1 MTDLFMDASKWKT
14 LDDLYDSFF
23 EAVKAPAWHGRN
35 LNAVRD
41 SIGVGQINEIEVPYR
56 LVLTHYDR
64 VSGHL
69 KEATEIFIQV
79 VSDLEKKG
87 IPVKI
92 RIENSN

>member
-1 MTDLFMDASKWKT
+1 MKELFMDASKWNS

-41 SIGVGQINEIEVPYR
+41 SIRAGQINEIEVPYC
-56 LVLTHYDR
+56 LVLKHSDR
-64 VSGHL
+64 IPAHL
-69 KEATEIFIQV
+69 KENAEFFIEL
-79 VSDLEKKG
+79 VSNLAKEG

-92 RIENSN
+92 RIEN